1 MSDHAK
7 SAQFAKLEVILGN
20 SNKRFSGVTSTMLQV
35 FPHQQERMP
44 IAIMGNYNVPD
55 HHPTISFSSALRLC
69 QTPLSTGAFRIFHAR
84 RNDEMLQALALRALG
99 AKLRILFTSTA
110 QRHHSHF
117 TRILMSKMD
126 GIITT
131 CAAANSYL
139 KTPADVIIPHGIDTE
154 RYKPVTHKED
164 AWAKLGLPGRY
175 GIGIFGRVRAQKGH
189 DILIEAI
196 LPLLST
202 YKDATL
208 VFIGE
213 TKATDQAFLEN
224 LLTQMDKAD
233 HRDRIHILGEQP
245 FSRIPELMAS
255 MSLVCALSRN
265 EGYGLTIPEAMACG
279 TAVLA
284 SKEGAWEDII
294 EEGIQGITVP
304 TGDVPATRSALEYF
318 LKEPN
323 TMLTM
328 GEQGVKRIQ
337 SHFTIQQEARA
348 LCEFYQSRASL
359 ETCF

>member
-1 MSDHAK
+1 MRDHAK
-7 SAQFAKLEVILGN
+7 LAQFANLEVILGN
-20 SNKRFSGVTSTMLQV
+20 SNKRFSGVTSTMLQA
-35 FPHQQERMP
+35 FPHQQKHMP
-44 IAIMGNYNVPD
+44 IAIMGEHNVPD
-55 HHPTISFSSALRLC
+55 SYPTINFSNTLRLC
-69 QTPLSTGAFRIFHAR
+69 KTPLPSGKLRLFHAR

-110 QRHHSHF
+110 QRHHSTF
-117 TRILMSKMD
+117 TRMLMAKMD

-139 KTPADVIIPHGIDTE
+139 NTPADVIIPHGIDTE
-154 RYKPVTHKED
+154 RYKPVTHKEE

-175 GIGIFGRVRAQKGH
+175 GIGIFGRIRAQKGH

-202 YKDATL
+202 QKDATL

-213 TKATDQAFLEN
+213 TKASDQTFLEN
-224 LLTQMDKAD
+224 LLTKMTEAG
-233 HRDRIHILGEQP
+233 HRERIQVLGKQP

-265 EGYGLTIPEAMACG
+265 EGYGLTVPEAMACG

-294 EEGIQGITVP
+294 EEGIQGVTVP
-304 TGDVPATRSALEYF
+304 TADIPATRSALEHF

-348 LCEFYQSRASL
+348 LCEFYQSIQQ
-359 ETCF
+359 T